1 MLADFYECL
10 VPHLLPTG
18 TTLRAAFDHTP
29 IHEGCTAEIV
39 RFAEDA
45 SVNQAT
51 VVAALNCLLD
61 RPVNLSPEARQVL
74 SRLSATLVVR
84 LQQQTLDMVE
94 ADVDKLLADKL
105 LVVESDVLTIELI
118 TQRALAKTLDTF
130 PIHASSSSSA
140 GAGGGGMASVV
151 HTQMLQRIA
160 RIRSKAI
167 QLRAEHIV
175 DGRASAI
182 ERHRAA
188 RCAAADA
195 NRRVPSVPWLRAHCR
210 RTAF

>member
-105 LVVESDVLTIELI
+105 LVVESDVLTI
-118 TQRALAKTLDTF
+118 
-130 PIHASSSSSA
+130 
-140 GAGGGGMASVV
+140 
-151 HTQMLQRIA
+151 
-160 RIRSKAI
+160 
-167 QLRAEHIV
+167 
-175 DGRASAI
+175 
-182 ERHRAA
+182 
-188 RCAAADA
+188 
-195 NRRVPSVPWLRAHCR
+195 
-210 RTAF
+210 